1 MYGSFSEIASEVWD
15 FTRCQRANGTFYGT
29 SGKCRSGSEVDAK
42 EKPEAKPKAAK
53 KKASP
58 KKKVDEK
65 LAKLKPEQLTKLAKD
80 PRLTSEQ
87 KAKVEKAAG
96 GSDESYGSLMRKQQ
110 ELVQKGD
117 IAGATKLNEKIKAA
131 AEKAKNSPEAKA
143 AEAKLKKEAAAK
155 TDEQKEFDKAQD
167 RRVAGQ
173 IAAKLTPK
181 DKKVISDYTKETGGQ
196 SPRSYDNMNG
206 CLRFPPS
213 CPDPKVSKQF
223 VKEFDAALNKLPK
236 NESGDR
242 FYRGVQVNPGR
253 TEQLYKALQNAKP
266 GMKMKD
272 PGYGSY
278 SAERKEAERF
288 TSRTR
293 PNIIFV
299 TRSKSMTP
307 ISVYSEVRSENE
319 AILPRG
325 TEQTIR
331 KVTKEGKNLIVELD

>member
-1 MYGSFSEIASEVWD
+1 VYGNFSEAAFKLWD
-15 FTRCQRANGTFYGT
+15 FTRCQRPDGTIYGT
-29 SGKCRSGSEVDAK
+29 SGKCKKGSEIGAK
-42 EKPEAKPKAAK
+42 EKPEAKPKKAK
-53 KKASP
+53 SP
-58 KKKVDEK
+58 PKDKVEDK
-65 LAKLKPEQLTKLAKD
+65 LSKLKPEQLKKLAED
-80 PRLTSEQ
+80 PRLSPKQ
-87 KAKVEKAAG
+87 KSKVEKMAK
-96 GSDESYGSLMRKQQ
+96 GSEESYGDLMKKQQ

-117 IAGATKLNEKIKAA
+117 IAGAMKLNDKIKAA

-242 FYRGVQVNPGR
+242 FYRGVQVNPGQ

-266 GMKMKD
+266 GMRMKD

-288 TSRTR
+288 TSRAR
-293 PNIIFV
+293 SNIIFV

-307 ISVYSEVRSENE
+307 INVYSEVRSENE
-319 AILPRG
+319 AILPRN